1 MENNDIVPTLK
12 EFVETKQQIDQ
23 LGRRL
28 NKLRAAILDW
38 HGEDMVKSASG
49 YQSKLSN
56 CTKVTL
62 LESVAASRHGI
73 KFDDED
79 YKVTPYVKVSVKKV

>member
-1 MENNDIVPTLK
+1 MEDIDIVPALK
-12 EFVETKQQIDQ
+12 EYVETKEAIDQ
-23 LGRRL
+23 LGRKL
-28 NKLRAAILDW
+28 SKLRAAIIEW
-38 HGEDMVKSASG
+38 HGEDLVKTADC

-73 KFDDED
+73 TFDDAD
-79 YKVTPYVKVSVKKV
+79 YKVTPYTKISVKRM